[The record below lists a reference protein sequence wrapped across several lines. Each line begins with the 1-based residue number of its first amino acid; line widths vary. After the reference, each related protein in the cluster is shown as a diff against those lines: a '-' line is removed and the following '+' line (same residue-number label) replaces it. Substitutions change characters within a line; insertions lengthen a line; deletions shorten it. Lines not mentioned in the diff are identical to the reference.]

1 MSNTSL
7 LGSFGG
13 LGESSLMFRNRII
26 NGDMKVWQR
35 ATSGAHTGNQVGSYV
50 SADRWKIVGHQSG
63 VSYLGATLERSIDV
77 PSGRLYSAKA
87 ISTAAGIDDFVVGQ
101 IIESANTFD
110 LVGQSVTFSVQMKKL
125 ATLTGAIV
133 RMEVCYLNTID
144 TSPTDW
150 LNNGGATV
158 ISSRI
163 INAADFATSWAQY
176 TLTTGV
182 LPAQA
187 ANGLVVRLRLEGSN
201 LGSGDLFAFTDAQ
214 LEAGSVA
221 TPFER
226 RPIGV
231 ELGMCQRYYEKS
243 YNIDVAPGTNS
254 QSGVLYHI
262 AASDSSNNSGPYI
275 QFRVPKR
282 ATPITFTAYRQAG
295 SLGWEYER
303 SGVYSST
310 TTIQTLFLGVSGG
323 LVFINVGAGFVPCSI
338 WGHWTASAEL

>member
-7 LGSFGG
+7 LGSYGG
-13 LGESSLMFRNRII
+13 LGESSLMFRNRVI

-35 ATSGAHTGNQVGSYV
+35 ATSGAHTGNQVGSY
-50 SADRWKIVGHQSG
+50 
-63 VSYLGATLERSIDV
+63 GATLERSIDV

-101 IIESANTFD
+101 IIESTNTFD

-125 ATLTGAIV
+125 ATLTGALV

-158 ISSRI
+158 ISSRV
-163 INAADFATSWAQY
+163 INSADFATSWSQY

-187 ANGLVVRLRLEGSN
+187 ANGLAVRLILQGSN
-201 LGSGDLFAFTDAQ
+201 LGSGDLFAFTDVQ
-214 LEAGSVA
+214 LEAGPVA

-231 ELGMCQRYYEKS
+231 ELGMCQRYYHRITS
-243 YNIDVAPGTNS
+243 STVFGPIAIGHCTTTTVSNLLITFPVTMRIPPATVDS
-254 QSGVLYHI
+254 S
-262 AASDSSNNSGPYI
+262 AASTFQLSDGTTAITCTSISGSGTQITTNTTYLG
-275 QFRVPKR
+275 
-282 ATPITFTAYRQAG
+282 ATVASGLTLYRPIR
-295 SLGWEYER
+295 LE
-303 SGVYSST
+303 
-310 TTIQTLFLGVSGG
+310 
-323 LVFINVGAGFVPCSI
+323 GAN
-338 WGHWTASAEL
+338 TASAYVGFSAEL